1 MTSKKTPTP
10 KPPTTGR
17 YRILCRSLSYP
28 TSREVIDRI
37 LAGDHSEEA
46 RAARNADTEVHFE
59 GEVVDNLAPET
70 VKVELE
76 AGNIEEVK

>member
-1 MTSKKTPTP
+1 MTSKKTPKP
-10 KPPTTGR
+10 KPPATGR
-17 YRILCRSLSYP
+17 YRILSPSLSYP

-46 RAARNADTEVHFE
+46 LAARDADMEEHFE
-59 GEVVDNLAPET
+59 GEIVDNLSAQT

-76 AGNIEEVK
+76 AGNIEEVR